1 MVPLD
6 PLPVNHFRPKPFAA
20 EEFSGGLLF
29 GRIIRSRTIPGAE
42 GDFDMAGMPSQLV
55 RRVLLAGER
64 LRRCLD
70 QSYMRSELNGP
81 RVDVLETIASAGPEG
96 CSQTELATELGAAE
110 SSVSTIIERMRRDG
124 LLLRMRSR
132 QDRRC
137 SVLLLTEVGSERL
150 ASVMQSRDRHLSQW
164 INRLSITEQQQLCEA
179 LDRLLDVL
187 SENPLSETA
196 PGSDTSGK
204 WGKAA

>member
-1 MVPLD
+1 
-6 PLPVNHFRPKPFAA
+6 
-20 EEFSGGLLF
+20 
-29 GRIIRSRTIPGAE
+29 
-42 GDFDMAGMPSQLV
+42 MAGMPTPLV

-70 QSYMRSELNGP
+70 QSYTQSELNGP
-81 RVDVLETIASAGPEG
+81 RVDVLETIAAAGPEG

-110 SSVSTIIERMRRDG
+110 SSVSTIVERMRRDG

-137 SVLLLTEVGSERL
+137 SVLLLTEVGGERL
-150 ASVMQSRDRHLSQW
+150 ASVMQSRDQHLSQW
-164 INRLSITEQQQLCEA
+164 IDRLSFTEQQELCDA
-179 LDRLLDVL
+179 LDRLLVVL
-187 SENPLSETA
+187 AENPLSEA
-196 PGSDTSGK
+196 ALGSDTAGK